1 MSPPPSSLAIAF
13 NNTVAWGSGGPV
25 NDRLGGVAAVIEWAR
40 AHGVVSARE
49 AEAIRRREAAEPW
62 RAAAVLAQAREL
74 REIAHHIL
82 AALARRAP
90 PGEAALRAF
99 NQALALGT
107 PRLGLELRGG
117 RFGWAHGGE
126 VTAETIL
133 HRLAWSVALFL
144 TSPELDRLGL
154 CADAE
159 CGWLFLDTTKN
170 RSRRWCSMAEC
181 GARAKARRH
190 YAKQK
195 RKRGSGGPAAGAS
208 TRRTARRPRDAR

>member
-1 MSPPPSSLAIAF
+1 MSPPPPSLAIAF
-13 NNTVAWGSGGPV
+13 NNTVAWESGGPV
-25 NDRLGGVAAVIEWAR
+25 NDRLGSFAALVEWAR

-74 REIAHHIL
+74 RGVAHGIL
-82 AALARRAP
+82 AALARRAM
-90 PGEAALRAF
+90 PGEAALRGF

-107 PRLGLELRGG
+107 PLLGLEVRAG
-117 RFGWAHGGE
+117 RLVWTHGGE

-154 CADAE
+154 CANAE

-190 YAKQK
+190 YARKK
-195 RKRGSGGPAAGAS
+195 RKRGSAGAAGAS
-208 TRRTARRPRDAR
+208 TRRTARRPRGAR